1 VIRGNNRSGISGVY
15 TYPKSYILRDGTIKE
30 TWYWEANWPDEN
42 HNSVSVN
49 FSVKTYGEDIAR
61 QMAIRAREE
70 GLRTVKGFFWAS
82 ERGSVVTSKSR
93 HKPVTTRKAG

>member
-15 TYPKSYILRDGTIKE
+15 TYPKSYVLGDGTVKE
-30 TWYWEANWPDEN
+30 TWYWEANWADEN

-49 FSVKTYGEDIAR
+49 FSAKTYGGDIAK

-70 GLRTVKGFFWAS
+70 GLRTVKEVF
-82 ERGSVVTSKSR
+82 
-93 HKPVTTRKAG
+93 